1 MKLRLNIILITVTG
15 RFVLYIEVN
24 GLKVHYEIYGEGKE
38 ILVLHGWGAN
48 TSTCASI
55 TKQLSSHFKV
65 IALDFPGFG
74 ESQEPQSVWGT
85 AEYAGFVR
93 QFLDML
99 NIFKPIL
106 IGHSF
111 GGRVILYLTGKLN
124 VQAHKIVLI
133 DSAGIRPK
141 RSLSYYYRVYS
152 FKLMKNMV
160 RLLFSKKT
168 SEEIITR
175 ARSKH
180 GSSDYKN
187 ASGIMRSVLVK
198 TVNED
203 MRRYL
208 PEINAPVLLV
218 WGENDT
224 DTPVSDGK
232 LMEKLIPDAGLVV
245 LKNAGHFSYL
255 DKACDFNIIVDHF
268 LREG

>member
-1 MKLRLNIILITVTG
+1 M
-15 RFVLYIEVN
+15 YIELN
-24 GLKVHYEIYGEGKE
+24 GLKVHYEIRGEGKE
-38 ILVLHGWGAN
+38 VLVLHGWGAN
-48 TSTCASI
+48 IGTCGSI
-55 TKQLSSHFKV
+55 INQLSNHFKV

-85 AEYAGFVR
+85 AEYGELVR
-93 QFLDML
+93 QFLDAL
-99 NIFKPIL
+99 GVRKPIL

-111 GGRVILYLTGKLN
+111 GGRVIAYLAGKLK
-124 VQAHKIVLI
+124 VRAHKIVLI
-133 DSAGIRPK
+133 DSAGIKPK
-141 RSLSYYYRVYS
+141 RGLSYYYRVYS
-152 FKLMKNMV
+152 FKLMKNTV
-160 RLLFSKKT
+160 KLLFS
-168 SEEIITR
+168 EEKSGKIIAK

-180 GSSDYKN
+180 GSMDYRS

-203 MRRYL
+203 MRQYL
-208 PEINAPVLLV
+208 PEISAPVLLI
-218 WGENDT
+218 WGENDA

-255 DKACDFNIIVDHF
+255 DKAHEFNIIVDHF